1 MFRRLTLSLC
11 WMRTIHLVCVWIS
24 ADRKKKQVA
33 VNEHTGGVAWE
44 KDRLREWVESIEI
57 VE

>member
-1 MFRRLTLSLC
+1 
-11 WMRTIHLVCVWIS
+11 MRTIHPVCVWIS

-44 KDRLREWVESIEI
+44 KDRLREWGESIEI